1 MSITHLLED
10 FDETQQGAQV
20 TLTDVSLEEER
31 LAAFETGYQAG
42 WDDAVKAQTEDARRI
57 TADLAQNLQD
67 LRFTYEEAHSAVMQ
81 ALKPLLTQMTTSV
94 LPRLAQESLG
104 PRLAEMLYD
113 LARDQGR
120 LNVEIASSP
129 DDAPRLAHLL
139 EADPAIEATLVEDDT
154 LGSGQV
160 YLRFGEVEHEINLAE
175 VLTGIDTA
183 IRGFFDQH
191 QHEDQQ
197 GKASA

>member
-1 MSITHLLED
+1 MSISHLLED
-10 FDETQQGAQV
+10 FDAAQGGREV

-67 LRFTYEEAHSAVMQ
+67 LSFTFEEAQAAVMQ
-81 ALKPLLTQMTTSV
+81 ALRPLLTQMTSAV

-104 PRLAEMLYD
+104 PRLAGMLDD
-113 LARDQGR
+113 LVRDQGR
-120 LNVEIASSP
+120 CSIEITASP
-129 DDAPRLAHLL
+129 ADMPRLSGLL
-139 EADPAIEATLVEDDT
+139 ASGPALGATLTEDDT
-154 LGSGQV
+154 LGPGQV
-160 YLRFGEVEHEINLAE
+160 SLRFGEAEHEIDLGA
-175 VLTGIDTA
+175 VLEGIDAA
-183 IRGFFDQH
+183 IRSFFDQT
-191 QHEDQQ
+191 QP

>member
-1 MSITHLLED
+1 MSISHLLED
-10 FDETQQGAQV
+10 FDETRQGTQV
-20 TLTDVSLEEER
+20 TLSDVSLEEER
-31 LAAFETGYQAG
+31 LASFETGYQAG
-42 WDDAVKAQTEDARRI
+42 WDDAIKAQAGDARRI

-67 LRFTYEEAHSAVMQ
+67 LRFTYEEAHAAVMQ
-81 ALKPLLTQMTTSV
+81 ALRPLLTQMTATV

-104 PRLAEMLYD
+104 PRLTEMLHD
-113 LARDQGR
+113 LSREQGG
-120 LNVEIASSP
+120 LTVEIASSP

-139 EADPAIEATLVEDDT
+139 EADPAIETKLVEDDT

-160 YLRFGEVEHEINLAE
+160 YLRFGETEHEIDLAE
-175 VLTGIDTA
+175 VLVGIDAA
-183 IRGFFDQH
+183 IHSFFDQH

>member
-1 MSITHLLED
+1 MSITHLLEN
-10 FDETQQGAQV
+10 FDETPQGGQV
-20 TLTDVSLEEER
+20 SITDVSLEEER

-67 LRFTYEEAHSAVMQ
+67 LRFTYEEAHAAVMQ
-81 ALKPLLTQMTTSV
+81 ALKPLLTQMTTTV
-94 LPRLAQESLG
+94 LPGLAQESLG
-104 PRLAEMLYD
+104 PRLAEMLHD
-113 LARDQGR
+113 LAHDQGH

-129 DDAPRLAHLL
+129 DDAARLAHLL
-139 EADPAIEATLVEDDT
+139 EADPAVEATLAEDDT

-160 YLRFGEVEHEINLAE
+160 YLRFGEAEHEIDLGE
-175 VLTGIDTA
+175 VLAGIDAA
-183 IRGFFDQH
+183 IRSFFDQH

>member
-10 FDETQQGAQV
+10 FGETRQAAPE
-20 TLTDVSLEEER
+20 TITDVSLEEER

-67 LRFTYEEAHSAVMQ
+67 LRFTFEEAHGAVMQ
-81 ALKPLLTQMTTSV
+81 ALRPLLLQMMTTI
-94 LPRLAQESLG
+94 LPRLAQESLA
-104 PRLAEMLYD
+104 PRIAEMLHD

-120 LNVEIASSP
+120 LGIGIACSP
-129 DDAPRLAHLL
+129 DDATRLAHLIGD
-139 EADPAIEATLVEDDT
+139 DPAIGATLTEDDT
-154 LGSGQV
+154 LGPGQV
-160 YLRFGEVEHEINLAE
+160 SLRFGEAEHEIDLGE
-175 VLTGIDTA
+175 VLGGIDAT
-183 IRGFFDQH
+183 IRGFFEQH
-191 QHEDQQ
+191 QTEAQQ

>member
-1 MSITHLLED
+1 MSIAHLLED
-10 FDETQQGAQV
+10 FDDSGHETEV
-20 TLTDVSLEEER
+20 TLTDVSLEEQR

-42 WDDAVKAQTEDARRI
+42 WDDAVKAQTEGARLI

-67 LRFTYEEAHSAVMQ
+67 LRFTYEEAHGAVMQ
-81 ALKPLLTQMTTSV
+81 ALRPLLMEMTTKV

-104 PRLAEMLYD
+104 PRLAEMLHE

-120 LNVEIASSP
+120 LSVEIASSP
-129 DDAPRLAHLL
+129 DDAARLAHLF
-139 EADPAIEATLVEDDT
+139 EADPAVEARLIVDDT

-160 YLRFGEVEHEINLAE
+160 YLRLAETEHEIDLAE
-175 VLTGIDTA
+175 VLAGIDSA
-183 IRGFFDQH
+183 IHGFFEQNQH
-191 QHEDQQ
+191 QNPL